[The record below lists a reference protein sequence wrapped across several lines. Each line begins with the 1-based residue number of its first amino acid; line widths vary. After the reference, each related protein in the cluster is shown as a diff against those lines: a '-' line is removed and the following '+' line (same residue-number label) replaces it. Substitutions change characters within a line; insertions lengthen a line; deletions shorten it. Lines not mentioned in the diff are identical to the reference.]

1 MPSSVDNCPLL
12 GKQLVACYWA
22 PGETGRLST
31 GHYVAT
37 PREPAIMTWVLSD
50 LPSHKAGHAQQHSA
64 IAWERDALGKASPEG
79 TSCLC
84 RWLRCPGPRSR
95 DIAHPH
101 LRPRGS
107 SLSLV
112 DTGIKN
118 PSLVDSWSARHAGTT
133 QEWTAGALQPHS
145 GAAPKAE

>member
-37 PREPAIMTWVLSD
+37 PREPAIMTWVLCD

-64 IAWERDALGKASPEG
+64 IAGVGR
-79 TSCLC
+79 
-84 RWLRCPGPRSR
+84 
-95 DIAHPH
+95 
-101 LRPRGS
+101 
-107 SLSLV
+107 
-112 DTGIKN
+112 
-118 PSLVDSWSARHAGTT
+118 
-133 QEWTAGALQPHS
+133 
-145 GAAPKAE
+145 